1 MRNDDVP
8 SQATP
13 PATINVTSPR
23 TIAYSTAECPRRCVW
38 ILCRGSLSIS
48 ARLLAGQV
56 LNHHCIQVDTL
67 CVGRSNLMPFA
78 IGTRSQPMEARVAIK
93 PVLTVARRKGCVQ
106 IVGLLPAVFR
116 GTGLAHA
123 VWFRLPAP
131 LGALGSGLRAPGGDT
146 LTSVNR
152 HVKITSMSR
161 RCGVMNTL
169 RSVMRIRYAS
179 HNKPFA
185 VWFRMGCAACGR
197 CGLGRLRQGAR
208 CERSA
213 AGPGFSQA
221 PTIGHCRAVGPRH
234 NGVHRAD

>member
-93 PVLTVARRKGCVQ
+93 PVLTVARRKGCGANSRFTSRRVSWDGPRACRLVS
-106 IVGLLPAVFR
+106 IACPSR
-116 GTGLAHA
+116 G
-123 VWFRLPAP
+123 
-131 LGALGSGLRAPGGDT
+131 LGSGLRAPGGDT